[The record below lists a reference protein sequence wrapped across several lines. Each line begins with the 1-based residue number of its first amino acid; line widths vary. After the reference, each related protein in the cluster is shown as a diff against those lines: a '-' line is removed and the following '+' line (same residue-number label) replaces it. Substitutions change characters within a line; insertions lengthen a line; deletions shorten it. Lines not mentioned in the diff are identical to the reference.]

1 MAAESIP
8 TIGIGDLEMKGK
20 LGKGAGGDVY
30 KCYWKPKD
38 IHVAL
43 KQVSEDWD
51 REVGGGPVLR

>member
-8 TIGIGDLEMKGK
+8 TIGIGHLEMKGK

-51 REVGGGPVLR
+51 REVGGGPVMT